1 MNYFKEQSSYASLD
15 NVGEEP
21 SLLEWGENI

>member
-1 MNYFKEQSSYASLD
+1 MKYFIEQFSFASLD

-21 SLLEWGENI
+21 SLLQWGENI

>member
-1 MNYFKEQSSYASLD
+1 MNHFNEQFSYASLD

>member
-1 MNYFKEQSSYASLD
+1 MNYFKKQFLYASLD

-21 SLLEWGENI
+21 SLLQWGKNI